1 MKYQVRFHAA
11 AERDIA
17 ELLSQLAS
25 KAGAETALRFVA
37 RIVDYCLDFATFPE
51 RGTRHDEIAPGLRTV
66 GWRRRAT
73 IAFEISDDKVIILRI
88 LYAGR
93 TLELPD
99 EEQEHW
105 RDQYE

>member
-1 MKYQVRFHAA
+1 MKYQVRFHPA

-17 ELLSQLAS
+17 ELLTELTP
-25 KAGAETALRFVA
+25 KAGAETSLRFVG
-37 RIVDYCLDFATFPE
+37 RIIDYCISFETFPE
-51 RGTRHDEIAPGLRTV
+51 RGTRHDDIAPGLRTV

-73 IAFEISDDKVIILRI
+73 IAFEVVGDKVVILRV

-99 EEQEHW
+99 EE
-105 RDQYE
+105 

>member
-17 ELLSQLAS
+17 ELLSELAP
-25 KAGAETALRFVA
+25 KAGVATALRLVG
-37 RIVDYCLDFATFPE
+37 RIVDYCLDFETFPE

-73 IAFEISDDKVIILRI
+73 IAFEIVDDKVVILRI
-88 LYAGR
+88 LYSGR

-99 EEQEHW
+99 EESEH
-105 RDQYE
+105 

>member
-17 ELLSQLAS
+17 ELLNELAP
-25 KAGAETALRFVA
+25 KAGVATALRFVG
-37 RIVDYCLDFATFPE
+37 RIVDYCLDFETFPE
-51 RGTRHDEIAPGLRTV
+51 RGTRHHEIAPGLRTV

-73 IAFEISDDKVIILRI
+73 IAFEIVDDKVVIPRI

-99 EEQEHW
+99 EESEH
-105 RDQYE
+105 

>member
-17 ELLSQLAS
+17 ELLSELAP
-25 KAGAETALRFVA
+25 KAGVATALRFVG
-37 RIVDYCLDFATFPE
+37 RIVDYCLDFETFPE

-73 IAFEISDDKVIILRI
+73 IAFEIVDDKVVILRI
-88 LYAGR
+88 FYAGR

-99 EEQEHW
+99 EESEL
-105 RDQYE
+105 

>member
-17 ELLSQLAS
+17 ELLNQLAP
-25 KAGAETALRFVA
+25 KAGVETALRFVG
-37 RIVDYCLDFATFPE
+37 RLIDYCLDFATFPE
-51 RGTRHDEIAPGLRTV
+51 RGMRHDEIAPGLRTV

-73 IAFEISDDKVIILRI
+73 IAFEIVDDKVIILRI

-93 TLELPD
+93 TLELAD
-99 EEQEHW
+99 EESEH
-105 RDQYE
+105 